1 MSDMNYRKIMIE
13 LQNLP
18 TGGITYKKINGRL
31 YAYYQWRE
39 GGKQHSRRAKDEELE
54 ELMAQIERRKE
65 LETLLRGI
73 EIDTDRVAGNY
84 HQFCCAVRVGEELKR
99 FARPVAGWE
108 KRECYTLLRNQS
120 AFLQIQSSKTLD
132 DVNRDLRY
140 LEESGYRYVFLDE
153 VTLLE
158 DFIEGQHCFRMY
170 LLRIPS
176 CTIGVFCPIPPLFRI
191 VNLTGCLEFR
201 GLMSTAVTVEQ

>member
-108 KRECYTLLRNQS
+108 KRECYTLLRDY
-120 AFLQIQSSKTLD
+120 IYGDICDK
-132 DVNRDLRY
+132 
-140 LEESGYRYVFLDE
+140 VFVL
-153 VTLLE
+153 
-158 DFIEGQHCFRMY
+158 Y
-170 LLRIPS
+170 
-176 CTIGVFCPIPPLFRI
+176 
-191 VNLTGCLEFR
+191 
-201 GLMSTAVTVEQ
+201 GL